1 MGWRGWG
8 KDREML
14 SLLNT
19 IYNLTHKQYSTTLK
33 ILNTLSLHTHH
44 ILDWNKRPWLEG
56 SGNWEATWPDWNWTV
71 IIHTKLITYQ
81 QSVYLSVLY
90 HEKFNSQIGNQKSQI
105 KFTQNIKE
113 ILSSPLLQILWSVI
127 VILTG
132 YVWLSLK
139 NVIISYFLQTK

>member
-44 ILDWNKRPWLEG
+44 ILDWNNRPWLEG
-56 SGNWEATWPDWNWTV
+56 SSNWEATWPDWNWTV